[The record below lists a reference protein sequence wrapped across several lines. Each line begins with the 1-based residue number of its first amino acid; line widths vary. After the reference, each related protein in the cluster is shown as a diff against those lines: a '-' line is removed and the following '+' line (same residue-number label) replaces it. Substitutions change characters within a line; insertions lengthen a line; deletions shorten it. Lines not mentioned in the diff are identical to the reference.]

1 MKATVVVFVNETH
14 IEYFEPNNTH
24 FEFVHMDDWSYD
36 RALNN
41 ARRLIDEAGMQI
53 KSVHF
58 EYNEFN
64 DPITCF
70 FAESN

>member
-1 MKATVVVFVNETH
+1 MKATIVVFVSETH
-14 IEYFEPNNTH
+14 IEYFEPNKTR

-41 ARRLIDEAGMQI
+41 ARHLIDEAGMQI
-53 KSVHF
+53 KSEYF